1 MMECRRMSVSLMTLT
16 RRCMA
21 EDSLLGTHSTQES
34 INQVVKVILIE
45 LIKLVVYSIIHRTVL
60 TVTCF
65 ILYFEQRFTDTCF
78 ILRTKRL
85 IHLNKK
91 I

>member
-1 MMECRRMSVSLMTLT
+1 MSVSLMNTLT

-65 ILYFEQRFTDTCF
+65 ILRTKIHGHLLHTV
-78 ILRTKRL
+78 LRTKRL
-85 IHLNKK
+85 IHLNKD